1 MKKIVIRYGAY
12 AGLFELICFILTW
25 LIIDITHVGHK
36 VQGVIGWFTILCPMV
51 FVYFGIRYY
60 RDQFNSGYI
69 SFFQALKLG
78 ALIIIIPTISFAIIE
93 TVYVLYIDPK
103 FYDNISA
110 FDIAEY
116 RKTLPPAE
124 FAIKVKEIKQ
134 NLVMYKNPLY
144 NFMGMILT
152 IGLLGI
158 VSAIVSAL
166 LLFKRT
172 NKTVVA
178 A

>member
-25 LIIDITHVGHK
+25 LIIDITHVDHK
-36 VQGVIGWFTILCPMV
+36 VQGVIGWFTILCPMI

-60 RDQFNSGYI
+60 RDQFKDGYI

-78 ALIIIIPTISFAIIE
+78 LLIVIIPTISFAIIE

-103 FYDNISA
+103 FYDNISVY
-110 FDIAEY
+110 DIAEY

-124 FAIKVKEIKQ
+124 FAVKLKEIKQ
-134 NLVMYKNPLY
+134 NLVLYKNPLY
-144 NFMGMILT
+144 NFMGMIFT
-152 IGLLGI
+152 IGFLGI
-158 VSAIVSAL
+158 IAAIISAL
-166 LLFKRT
+166 LLFRRT
-172 NKTVVA
+172 NNTTA
-178 A
+178 MA

>member
-25 LIIDITHVGHK
+25 LIIDIAHVGHK
-36 VQGVIGWFTILCPMV
+36 VQGIIGWFTILCPMI

-60 RDQFNSGYI
+60 RDQFNNGYI

-78 ALIIIIPTISFAIIE
+78 VLIVIIPTISFAIIE

-103 FYDNISA
+103 FYENIA
-110 FDIAEY
+110 LYDIAQY

-124 FAIKVKEIKQ
+124 FAAKAKEIQQ

-144 NFMGMILT
+144 NFMGMIFT
-152 IGLLGI
+152 IGFLGI
-158 VSAIVSAL
+158 IAAIISAL
-166 LLFKRT
+166 LLFRRT
-172 NKTVVA
+172 KKTVA
-178 A
+178 MA